1 MNGLKESN
9 LIYRKPPGSKPPP
22 KMIPHFPPSR
32 SFGRGVDGQNSTEI
46 SFVLLGLSQYPRA
59 QTAFFCLLLLSYT
72 ITLLGNGLIL
82 LLICYDRRLH
92 TPMYFFLSNLSFLDV
107 CYTTAS
113 VPQVLVNCLVSVPVV
128 SLGQCLAQMVVG
140 LYLGVVECLLLA
152 AMAYDRCVAIV
163 DPLRYPV
170 RMGPRLCS
178 LLAGTSWTVAFLLTV
193 VPLLTMPLEFCG
205 RQVINHFLCE
215 LLALLKLACSDLQF
229 YESLMVG
236 TSVLTLLAPFA
247 FIVASYGR
255 ILVAV
260 LRMRS
265 TEGHGKAFST
275 CGSHL
280 TVVVLFYGSAIAMYV
295 MPQDKI
301 IRDRDKI
308 ISISYGVLT
317 PMMNPLIYS
326 LRNKDMKGALRR
338 LLRRKADV

>member
-1 MNGLKESN
+1 MAW
-9 LIYRKPPGSKPPP
+9 
-22 KMIPHFPPSR
+22 SR
-32 SFGRGVDGQNSTEI
+32 SHNLSTQGPFI
-46 SFVLLGLSQYPRA
+46 LLGFPGPQGLHVGL
-59 QTAFFCLLLLSYT
+59 FLLFLVTYVLT
-72 ITLLGNGLIL
+72 VAGNLAIIS
-82 LLICYDRRLH
+82 LICYDHRLH

-113 VPQVLVNCLVSVPVV
+113 VPQMLVNCLVSVPVV

-170 RMGPRLCS
+170 RMGPQLCS

-193 VPLLTMPLEFCG
+193 VPVLTMPLEFCG
-205 RQVINHFLCE
+205 RQVINHFSCE

-229 YESLMVG
+229 YESLMVC
-236 TSVLTLLAPFA
+236 TSALTLLAPFA

>member
-1 MNGLKESN
+1 
-9 LIYRKPPGSKPPP
+9 
-22 KMIPHFPPSR
+22 MIPHFPPSW
-32 SFGRGVDGQNSTEI
+32 SFGRGVDGQNSTEV

-82 LLICYDRRLH
+82 LLICSDRRLH
-92 TPMYFFLSNLSFLDV
+92 TPMYFFLSNLSFLD
-107 CYTTAS
+107 
-113 VPQVLVNCLVSVPVV
+113 
-128 SLGQCLAQMVVG
+128 MVVG
-140 LYLGVVECLLLA
+140 LCLGVVECLLLA

-170 RMGPRLCS
+170 RMGSRLCS
-178 LLAGTSWTVAFLLTV
+178 LLAGTSRTAAFLLTV
-193 VPLLTMPLEFCG
+193 VPVMTMPLEFCG
-205 RQVINHFLCE
+205 RQFINHFSCE
-215 LLALLKLACSDLQF
+215 FLALLKLACSDPQF

-236 TSVLTLLAPFA
+236 TSALTLLALFA

-265 TEGHGKAFST
+265 TEGHGKVFST

-326 LRNKDMKGALRR
+326 LRNKDVKGALRR